1 MFHNLICALPA
12 NEADGGK
19 CQERRAKEMT
29 SDDVF
34 YDHSDILLLG
44 TLPVLDAVYSIP
56 DTLGTL
62 GILGTLYTVL

>member
-1 MFHNLICALPA
+1 MKLMVGNVM
-12 NEADGGK
+12 
-19 CQERRAKEMT
+19 RRAQEMT
-29 SDDVF
+29 SGDFF

>member
-1 MFHNLICALPA
+1 MKLMVGNVR
-12 NEADGGK
+12 
-19 CQERRAKEMT
+19 RRAKEMT

-44 TLPVLDAVYSIP
+44 TLPVLGTVYNIP